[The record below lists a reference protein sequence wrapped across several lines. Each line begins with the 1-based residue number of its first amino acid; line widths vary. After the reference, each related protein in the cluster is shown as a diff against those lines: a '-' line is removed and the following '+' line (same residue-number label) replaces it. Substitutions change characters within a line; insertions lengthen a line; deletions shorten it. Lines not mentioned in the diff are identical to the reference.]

1 MKIKMRETV
10 TDGYKVWVL
19 GRDRRFHYIN
29 SGRRAMHH
37 VTTQKLKDIL
47 EGHFDTN
54 S

>member
-1 MKIKMRETV
+1 MKIKVGETI

-19 GRDRRFHYIN
+19 GRDDRFHYIN
-29 SGRRAMHH
+29 SGRRATHH

-47 EGHFDTN
+47 EEHFDTN